1 MNRTDRKFLIGT
13 LLFVCMGGLVA
24 IGILMGFYL
33 AEGPIQ
39 AGKSKY
45 FLGLHRHQWGKIH
58 FYVSLIFVILMIVHL
73 ALNWSWIKGKARL
86 LFKKYAAAMLGL
98 VAIAPIAIL
107 ALFWL
112 TQTKNDPTFEFYGR
126 GAGQNPKTSVRM
138 AQTEPQE
145 RPLGERPRSG
155 REAAPI
161 KKGIPE
167 AENSAQILHDDDRVL
182 LPDGRKII
190 ITGQSS
196 LRQIERETG
205 ILARMIV
212 DKLGLPPGVS
222 LDENLGR
229 LRRQYGFAITEARD
243 AVVALLKERE

>member
-1 MNRTDRKFLIGT
+1 MNRTDRKFLVDT
-13 LLFVCMGGLVA
+13 LLFVCLGGLVA
-24 IGILMGFYL
+24 IGLLMGFYL

-58 FYVSLIFVILMIVHL
+58 FYVSLILVILMIVHL

-86 LFKKYAAAMLGL
+86 LFKKKAAAMLGL
-98 VAIAPIAIL
+98 IAIAPIAVL
-107 ALFWL
+107 AVFWL
-112 TQTKNDPTFEFYGR
+112 TQTKNDPAFELYGR
-126 GAGQNPKTSVRM
+126 GAGRDAKTSARM

-145 RPLGERPRSG
+145 RPLGERPRRG

-161 KKGIPE
+161 KERIPE
-167 AENSAQILHDDDRVL
+167 AEASAQVLHDDDRVL
-182 LPDGRKII
+182 LPDGREIM

-196 LRQIERETG
+196 LRRIERETG
-205 ILARMIV
+205 IPARMIV